1 VRRLVTGVDASGRS
15 TFVAVGP
22 SPSVRAP
29 KERPGYVVTDLW
41 RTTETPAR
49 IDAPD
54 SIDEHVGIRPPALG
68 SVVRII
74 DFPPDPADPAEFA
87 RGVQATFARTFGN
100 DAHRDGEGDPSM
112 HTTESIDYAIL
123 LAGELVAVMD
133 DGEQVMR
140 PGDVLVQRGTR
151 HGWRNRSGA
160 MARIAFVL
168 IDGTRS

>member
-1 VRRLVTGVDASGRS
+1 MGRS
-15 TFVAVGP
+15 TFVAVGA

-29 KERPGYVVTDLW
+29 AERPGYVVTDLW

-49 IDAPD
+49 IDALD
-54 SIDEHVGIRPPALG
+54 SIDAHVGIRPPALG

-87 RGVQATFARTFGN
+87 RGLQATFARTFGN

-168 IDGTRS
+168 IDGTRG